1 MDAAPTGKNTIIFT
15 IGRMNPPTP
24 GHMELIKV
32 MMEANLDLPAGDL
45 GHGRVYIIMSHS
57 KDNVKDPLICDRKRD
72 LLQTKG
78 LIRQMQRTHP
88 ALATISVTI
97 LCTKDA
103 NEYAAECGDR
113 FIISQLCRMI
123 KIETALGHPPT
134 NMEIILGSDRQGA
147 FDKMINPYLSTQR
160 ILFNELGPDGK
171 RLFQRYDLKLFRT
184 EPENKDSEKALIR
197 HYIENVD
204 LPIPMEDMSGS
215 LMRALVE
222 YGQKDRF
229 IQLYEPLGL
238 LTEDAGELFE
248 ELTYELAPKPVQ
260 TKKRKVTGGK
270 KKRKHKRSTQKH
282 KRKSKSKSKSTS
294 TSKRKHK
301 QRSNVTKKN
310 RKWNIIYNI

>member
-1 MDAAPTGKNTIIFT
+1 MDAATTGKNTIIFT

-32 MMEANLDLPAGDL
+32 MLEANLDLPAGDL

-147 FDKMINPYLSTQR
+147 FDKMINPYLSSQR
-160 ILFNELGPDGK
+160 IFFNELGPDGK
-171 RLFQRYDLKLFRT
+171 RLFQTYDLKLFRT
-184 EPENKDSEKALIR
+184 EPENKESEKALIQ

-204 LPIPMEDMSGS
+204 TPIPMEDMSGS

-229 IQLYEPLGL
+229 IKLYEPLGL
-238 LTEDAGELFE
+238 STEDASELFE

-260 TKKRKVTGGK
+260 TKKRKVNGGYK
-270 KKRKHKRSTQKH
+270 KKRRTQKH
-282 KRKSKSKSKSTS
+282 KRKSKSKR
-294 TSKRKHK
+294 TSKRTYKK
-301 QRSNVTKKN
+301 RSNFTKKN
-310 RKWNIIYNI
+310 RK

>member
-1 MDAAPTGKNTIIFT
+1 MDAATTGKNTIIFT

-32 MMEANLDLPAGDL
+32 MLEANLDLPAGDL

-103 NEYAAECGDR
+103 NEYAADCGDR

-147 FDKMINPYLSTQR
+147 FDKMINPYLSSQR
-160 ILFNELGPDGK
+160 IFFNELGPDGK
-171 RLFQRYDLKLFRT
+171 RLFQTYDLKLFRT
-184 EPENKDSEKALIR
+184 EPENKESEKALIQ

-204 LPIPMEDMSGS
+204 IPIPMEDMSGS

-229 IQLYEPLGL
+229 IKLYEPLGL
-238 LTEDAGELFE
+238 STEDASELFE

-260 TKKRKVTGGK
+260 TKKRKVSGGK
-270 KKRKHKRSTQKH
+270 KKKS
-282 KRKSKSKSKSTS
+282 KRKSKSTK
-294 TSKRKHK
+294 SKRKQRK
-301 QRSNVTKKN
+301 STYKKRSNFTKKN
-310 RKWNIIYNI
+310 RK

>member
-1 MDAAPTGKNTIIFT
+1 MDAATTGKNTIIFT

-32 MMEANLDLPAGDL
+32 MLEANLDLPAGDL

-103 NEYAAECGDR
+103 NEYAADCGDR

-147 FDKMINPYLSTQR
+147 FDKMINPYLSSQR
-160 ILFNELGPDGK
+160 IFFNELGPDGK
-171 RLFQRYDLKLFRT
+171 RLFQTYDLKLFRT
-184 EPENKDSEKALIR
+184 EPENKESEKALIQ

-204 LPIPMEDMSGS
+204 IPIPMEDMSGS

-229 IQLYEPLGL
+229 IKLYEPLGL
-238 LTEDAGELFE
+238 STEDASELFE

-260 TKKRKVTGGK
+260 TKKRKVSGGK
-270 KKRKHKRSTQKH
+270 KKKT
-282 KRKSKSKSKSTS
+282 KRKSKSTK
-294 TSKRKHK
+294 SKRKQRK
-301 QRSNVTKKN
+301 STYKKRSNFTKKN

>member
-1 MDAAPTGKNTIIFT
+1 MDAATTGKNTIIFT

-78 LIRQMQRTHP
+78 LIRQMQQTHP

-147 FDKMINPYLSTQR
+147 FDKMINPYLSSQR
-160 ILFNELGPDGK
+160 IFFNELGPDGK
-171 RLFQRYDLKLFRT
+171 RLFQTYDLKLFRT
-184 EPENKDSEKALIR
+184 EPENKESEKALIQ

-204 LPIPMEDMSGS
+204 IPIPIEDMSGS

-229 IQLYEPLGL
+229 IKLYEPLGL
-238 LTEDAGELFE
+238 SNQDASELFE

-260 TKKRKVTGGK
+260 TKKRKVNGGK
-270 KKRKHKRSTQKH
+270 KKRTS
-282 KRKSKSKSKSTS
+282 KRKRSKSTSKRSKSTSKS

-301 QRSNVTKKN
+301 KRSNVTKKN
-310 RKWNIIYNI
+310 RKWYIIYNI

>member
-1 MDAAPTGKNTIIFT
+1 MDAATTGKNTIIFT

-32 MMEANLDLPAGDL
+32 MLEANLDLPAGDL

-147 FDKMINPYLSTQR
+147 FDKMINPYLSSQR
-160 ILFNELGPDGK
+160 IFFNELGPDGK
-171 RLFQRYDLKLFRT
+171 RLFQTYDLKLFRT
-184 EPENKDSEKALIR
+184 EPENKESEKALIQ

-204 LPIPMEDMSGS
+204 TPIPMEDMSGS

-229 IQLYEPLGL
+229 IKLYEPLGL
-238 LTEDAGELFE
+238 STEDASELFE

-260 TKKRKVTGGK
+260 TKKRKVNGGYK
-270 KKRKHKRSTQKH
+270 KKRRTQKH
-282 KRKSKSKSKSTS
+282 KRKSKSKR
-294 TSKRKHK
+294 TSKRTYKK
-301 QRSNVTKKN
+301 RSNFTKKN